1 MEENEILFESN
12 KKITTDHEDFL
23 FTRCHTEKEEIL
35 FDTNKKITTHHGG
48 FLFTRCHTGK
58 EEILFG
64 SNKINLLAA
73 RSRETV

>member
-1 MEENEILFESN
+1 MEENEILFGSN
-12 KKITTDHEDFL
+12 KKITTDHEGFL
-23 FTRCHTEKEEIL
+23 FTRCHTE
-35 FDTNKKITTHHGG
+35 
-48 FLFTRCHTGK
+48 K